1 MPDNAALPEVDGAVK
16 LRRIGLVG
24 HAGDQNFEPALDVVR
39 RILDRNGA
47 ELFAEDGLTTWIP
60 EARGFDADSLDLLIT
75 LGGDGTLLRGA
86 RMVAPYHTPVLGIN
100 LGYLGFLTSVAPEE
114 LEARLGNVF
123 AGDYWLDV
131 RFTLEARVVSSGG
144 GTGVPFVVLND
155 AVLHK
160 GGFARVVRLAMFVG
174 DDGHEVAS
182 YSSDGIILSTPT
194 GSTAYSLSAGGPV
207 IDPSVDCIIAT
218 PICPHT
224 MVVRPLVLPA
234 TSEVVIEPLSPSGE
248 LILTVDGQDGA
259 ELRAGDRL
267 VVRRGDARV
276 PLVRFA
282 GQNFFSTLRRKLN
295 WGLGHAERQRRD

>member
-1 MPDNAALPEVDGAVK
+1 MDDGGFTPPVAADITLQRIGILGHAADPRLEPTLKTLRRVLDANGAV
-16 LRRIGLVG
+16 
-24 HAGDQNFEPALDVVR
+24 
-39 RILDRNGA
+39 
-47 ELFAEDGLTTWIP
+47 LFAEEQLSGLLGEVQP
-60 EARGFDADSLDLLIT
+60 FQPGEVDLVIT

-86 RMVAPYHTPVLGIN
+86 RMVAEYHTPVLGIN
-100 LGYLGFLTSVAPEE
+100 LGYLGFLTSLAPEE
-114 LEARLGNVF
+114 LEDKLPLVF
-123 AGDYWLDV
+123 AGDFWLDV
-131 RFTLEARVVSSGG
+131 RFTLEARVVSAGG
-144 GTGVPFVVLND
+144 QAGSPFVVLND

-160 GGFARVVRLAMFVG
+160 GGFARVVRLAMYVG
-174 DDGHEVAS
+174 QDGQEVAS

-207 IDPSVDCIIAT
+207 VDPSVECIIAT

-234 TSEVVIEPLSPSGE
+234 SSEVVVEPLSPSGE

-259 ELRAGDRL
+259 GLRPGDRL
-267 VVRRGDARV
+267 VVRRGNATV

-295 WGLGHAERQRRD
+295 WGLEHAERYRPR